1 MAILDFQKPD
11 QVIITENTETHGV
24 FELQPLEPGYG
35 ITIGNALRRV
45 LLSSLE
51 GYAITQFRINEVPH
65 EYTSID
71 GVLEDVIYIGLNL
84 KQVRLKP
91 NFENVDSE
99 NINIIITGQTEFK
112 AGDINKYLTNFTV
125 INPDLHICT
134 LEPTVKLNIDLKIQK
149 GRGYVL
155 AEELKD
161 HDAPLGT
168 ITLDAVFTPIK
179 NVSYSIENF
188 RVGQKTD
195 YEKLILEIVTD
206 GTLTPYAAI
215 NDSANIL
222 MQHLEVFLEKK
233 YTLQSCIEIVEETK
247 DDNIDDNY
255 EQMRKLLQTKLS
267 DLDLSVRAINC
278 LKTADIETL
287 GQLVSYTKNDLLKF
301 RNFGKK
307 SLSEVEE
314 LVKSKNLYFGMN
326 VSKYKLDKE

>member
-11 QVIITENTETHGV
+11 QVIISENTETYGV
-24 FELQPLEPGYG
+24 YELQPLEPGYG

-51 GYAITQFRINEVPH
+51 GYAITQFSINNMPH

-71 GVLEDVIYIGLNL
+71 GVVEDIIYIGLNL

-91 NFENVDSE
+91 NFDNVENESFS
-99 NINIIITGQTEFK
+99 IIISGQDEFK
-112 AGDINKYLTNFTV
+112 AGDLNKILTSFTV

-134 LEPTVKLNIDLKIQK
+134 MDPSVELNIEFKIQK

-155 AEELKD
+155 AEEPKD
-161 HDAPLGT
+161 PEAPIGT

-179 NVSYSIENF
+179 NVAYYIENF

-195 YEKLILEIVTD
+195 YEKLILEINTD
-206 GTLTPYAAI
+206 GTVSPYMALNEA
-215 NDSANIL
+215 ANIL
-222 MQHLEVFLEKK
+222 LQHIEIFCEKK
-233 YTLQSCIEIVEETK
+233 YSLQNDLDQLDDAK
-247 DDNIDDNY
+247 DDDVDENY

-278 LKTADIETL
+278 LKAADIETL
-287 GQLVSYTKNDLLKF
+287 GQLVSYSKNDLLKF

-314 LVKSKNLYFGMN
+314 VVKSKNLYFNMDI
-326 VSKYKLDKE
+326 SKYNLDKE